1 MCVSVVSVSVSV
13 CMASVRAG
21 VCVCVCVRSVVC
33 EGILRFYAYRLVCCC
48 RFWGE
53 ILPATVFE
61 GAELLGPCLM
71 ECQEKQSRPW
81 GDWRSAAY

>member
-1 MCVSVVSVSVSV
+1 M
-13 CMASVRAG
+13 
-21 VCVCVCVRSVVC
+21 C
-33 EGILRFYAYRLVCCC
+33 EGILRFYAYLFVVAG
-48 RFWGE
+48 FVGE